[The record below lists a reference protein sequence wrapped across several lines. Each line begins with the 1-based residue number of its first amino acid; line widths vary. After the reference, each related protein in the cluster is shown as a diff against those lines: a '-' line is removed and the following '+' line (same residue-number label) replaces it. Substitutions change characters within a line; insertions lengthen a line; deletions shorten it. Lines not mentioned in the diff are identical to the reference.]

1 MALTVASMLTT
12 TPFFRPLDSCPP
24 MPMMFNRLSG
34 SNSATIATT
43 LEVPISRPTTR
54 FLFSLLMPPPPFPF
68 RNSYV
73 ATVGVRRQSRTV
85 ASPHGAPAPCSCR
98 LPFAALVSHAL
109 WFRDRMHDL
118 GYAQRKSVGVA
129 QVDVVEPA
137 IEAPDRLRVESDKAR
152 EPLQHRLLQLIPPQ
166 FQREAVRQPHL
177 PGIAGREQH
186 LAQLEPER
194 R

>member
-1 MALTVASMLTT
+1 MSSTPSSARWMALTVASMLTT

-24 MPMMFNRLSG
+24 MPMMFSRLSG
-34 SNSATIATT
+34 SSSATIATT

-85 ASPHGAPAPCSCR
+85 ASPHGAADEVEQGPHLQDGDATRIRTLGGAGRQWSPPRSDPRLAPGPLFRSSAPPAPCSCR

-118 GYAQRKSVGVA
+118 GYA
-129 QVDVVEPA
+129 
-137 IEAPDRLRVESDKAR
+137 
-152 EPLQHRLLQLIPPQ
+152 
-166 FQREAVRQPHL
+166 
-177 PGIAGREQH
+177 
-186 LAQLEPER
+186 
-194 R
+194 